1 MSGPTIPTNGL
12 FLSTVKFKLKEIRKT
27 HLGNTFNTK
36 SLIVIKLQN
45 LQISQLAKK
54 LSPKN
59 VLKSSNSIFEL
70 NYLKTKNVK

>member
-36 SLIVIKLQN
+36 SLVIKLQN